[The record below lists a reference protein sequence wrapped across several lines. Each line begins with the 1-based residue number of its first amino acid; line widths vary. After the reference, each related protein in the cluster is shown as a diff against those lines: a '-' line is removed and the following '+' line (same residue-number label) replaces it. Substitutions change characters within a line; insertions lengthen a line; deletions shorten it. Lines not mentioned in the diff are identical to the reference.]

1 MLGAGPELAR
11 PGAAPAGDKPTAK
24 SDALTDL
31 ALTMPI
37 FVLYHLGVAFLPIR
51 NAADPVTAELRALA
65 KHSLPLYAGL
75 TVAVGA
81 AFVLVLSILG
91 RGHALQTRR
100 FALLAAE
107 GALYAILMRFAGSYV
122 VGSLRLGPPAASN
135 DIFTGVVMSLGA
147 GFYEEI
153 AFRVGLYGLGALG
166 IKFFFGKGV
175 QGVVL
180 MVGWAVVA
188 AAVFSGWH
196 YVGSLGDPWNL
207 PSFVFRMVCGL
218 VLTAIYVFRGFA
230 PAVWTHALYD
240 VWVLVLR

>member
-100 FALLAAE
+100 FALLAVE
-107 GALYAILMRFAGSYV
+107 GALYAILMRFAGAYV

>member
-11 PGAAPAGDKPTAK
+11 PGAAPAGAKPTAK

-107 GALYAILMRFAGSYV
+107 GALYAILMRFAGAYV

-166 IKFFFGKGV
+166 IKFFFGRGV

>member
-166 IKFFFGKGV
+166 IKFFFGRGV
-175 QGVVL
+175 QGVAL
-180 MVGWAVVA
+180 MVAWAVVA

>member
-11 PGAAPAGDKPTAK
+11 PGAAPPGDKPTAK

-37 FVLYHLGVAFLPIR
+37 FVLYHIGVAFLPIR

-75 TVAVGA
+75 TFAVGA
-81 AFVLVLSILG
+81 AFVIVLSVLG
-91 RGHALQTRR
+91 RGHALKTRR
-100 FALLAAE
+100 FALLATE
-107 GALYAILMRFAGSYV
+107 GALYAILMRFAGAYV
-122 VGSLRLGPPAASN
+122 VGSLRLGPPVLSN

-166 IKFFFGKGV
+166 IKLFFGRGV

-180 MVGWAVVA
+180 LVGWAVVA

-196 YVGSLGDPWNL
+196 YVGAMGDPWNL

-218 VLTAIYVFRGFA
+218 VLTGIYVFRGFA

>member
-1 MLGAGPELAR
+1 MLGAGAELAR
-11 PGAAPAGDKPTAK
+11 SGAAPGPKPTSK

-75 TVAVGA
+75 TLAVGA

-91 RGHALQTRR
+91 RGHALQTKR
-100 FALLAAE
+100 FVLLATE
-107 GALYAILMRFAGSYV
+107 GALYAILMRFAGAYV
-122 VGSLRLGPPAASN
+122 VGSLRLGPPLATN
-135 DIFTGVVMSLGA
+135 DVFTGVVMSLGA

-153 AFRVGLYGLGALG
+153 AFRAGLYGLGALG
-166 IKFFFGKGV
+166 IKLLFGRGL
-175 QGVVL
+175 QGILL
-180 MVGWAVVA
+180 MVGWAFVA

-196 YVGSLGDPWNL
+196 YVGPMGDPWNL